1 LFYKF
6 NFQSTL
12 LNHTWSLA
20 VEEQFYLIW
29 PFLIFYT
36 PRKLELY
43 FLTFIFFVGLI
54 SKFYF
59 LNYYTGIGTIKGIT
73 FIHFETLGIGALIA
87 YFVHYKNK
95 LVVQAL
101 DKHALLL
108 FFSMLTLSVFFTI
121 FKLNQFL
128 LSTFVSF
135 TAAALIVIASSQKQY
150 MFDSIL
156 NLKVFNYLGKISYG
170 IYLFHKPI
178 PFFYKFISQKVN
190 FVIDN
195 KLLLFFIYIIITI
208 SIAIISWNTI
218 EKFFLKFKHKFDF

>member
-1 LFYKF
+1 MY
-6 NFQSTL
+6 
-12 LNHTWSLA
+12 
-20 VEEQFYLIW
+20 
-29 PFLIFYT
+29 
-36 PRKLELY
+36 R
-43 FLTFIFFVGLI
+43 FFSVGT
-54 SKFYF
+54 YF

-208 SIAIISWNTI
+208 SIAII
-218 EKFFLKFKHKFDF
+218 